1 MGGLTGTGSELVIAF
16 MLASGGVP
24 GQQAVPTPVAEK
36 SATADQNAPVAA
48 APVET
53 GPVEAGPVEAGPV
66 EAAAAPATAP
76 VAAPTSVT
84 PPVARR
90 PRAKGDPLEGFNRA
104 MYRLNQTFD
113 RAIFR
118 PLAFAYKAVVPK
130 PVRGGLRHFF
140 ANIHEPIV
148 FLHDLLQ
155 LKPKRAIKTFAR
167 FLINSTAGVGGLLDL
182 AKDDG
187 LPHRENGFGN
197 TLARY
202 GVKPGP
208 YVFLPFFGPSTL
220 RDLVAS
226 QADGFILP
234 LNIGEPFDRIEYQ
247 IPRGLIT
254 GLDLRVESDA
264 ELKALLN
271 GAADPY
277 ATLRSV
283 YLQNRALEVAEVRGE
298 AAPSPLDDPL
308 ADPLAD
314 PEAKPGDATPPATEP
329 TPPTDTAPA
338 EPAPTAT
345 PSAQP
350 VPQDAT
356 LAFVAH
362 SDWRI

>member
-1 MGGLTGTGSELVIAF
+1 MGGLTGTGGELVIAL

-24 GQQAVPTPVAEK
+24 GQQVATPPARADQAASPDAPAAVP
-36 SATADQNAPVAA
+36 APAA
-48 APVET
+48 APS
-53 GPVEAGPVEAGPV
+53 PVEQPASAPLSIAS
-66 EAAAAPATAP
+66 APA
-76 VAAPTSVT
+76 
-84 PPVARR
+84 RR
-90 PRAKGDPLEGFNRA
+90 VHAKGDPWEGFNRS
-104 MYRLNQTFD
+104 MYRLNQGFD

-118 PLAFAYKAVVPK
+118 PVAFAYKAVVPK

-140 ANIHEPIV
+140 SNLTEPIV
-148 FLHDLLQ
+148 FLNDLLQ

-187 LPHRENGFGN
+187 LPHRDNGFGN

-220 RDLVAS
+220 RDFIGGQGDGLVM
-226 QADGFILP
+226 P
-234 LNIGEPFDRIEYQ
+234 LAIGEPFDRMEYQ
-247 IPRGLIT
+247 IPRGVLG

-264 ELKALLN
+264 QLKALLD

-283 YLQNRALEVAEVRGE
+283 YLQNRALEVAEVLGKTS
-298 AAPSPLDDPL
+298 ASPLDDAL

-314 PEAKPGDATPPATEP
+314 PEPKTSDDTPPSAEP
-329 TPPTDTAPA
+329 TPPSDAAPA
-338 EPAPTAT
+338 EPAPAT
-345 PSAQP
+345 TPTP
-350 VPQDAT
+350 TPTPQEAT
-356 LAFVAH
+356 LAFVAYA
-362 SDWRI
+362 DWRI

>member
-24 GQQAVPTPVAEK
+24 GQQAVPTPAADK
-36 SATADQNAPVAA
+36 SATADQSAPVAA
-48 APVET
+48 APF
-53 GPVEAGPVEAGPV
+53 
-66 EAAAAPATAP
+66 EAAATP
-76 VAAPTSVT
+76 VAAPVTAPLSVT
-84 PPVARR
+84 PPVVRR
-90 PRAKGDPLEGFNRA
+90 THAKGDPWEGFNRA
-104 MYRLNQTFD
+104 MFRLNQGFD
-113 RAIFR
+113 RAVFR
-118 PLAFAYKAVVPK
+118 PLAFGYKTVVPK

-140 ANIHEPIV
+140 SNLLEPIV
-148 FLHDLLQ
+148 FLNDLLQ

-234 LNIGEPFDRIEYQ
+234 LNIGDPFDRLEFQ
-247 IPRGLIT
+247 VTRGLVT
-254 GLDLRVESDA
+254 GLDLRVQSDA
-264 ELKALLN
+264 ELKALLD

-314 PEAKPGDATPPATEP
+314 PEAKPGDATPPAAEP
-329 TPPTDTAPA
+329 TPPTDAAPA
-338 EPAPTAT
+338 EPAPAAT

-350 VPQDAT
+350 IPQDAT
-356 LAFVAH
+356 LAFVAY

>member
-1 MGGLTGTGSELVIAF
+1 MGGLTGTGSELVIAL

-24 GQQAVPTPVAEK
+24 GQQAATPPAN
-36 SATADQNAPVAA
+36 ADQAASPAVPGAAPAPAA
-48 APVET
+48 AP
-53 GPVEAGPVEAGPV
+53 PLADQQSP
-66 EAAAAPATAP
+66 APLSIAE
-76 VAAPTSVT
+76 
-84 PPVARR
+84 PPARR
-90 PRAKGDPLEGFNRA
+90 THAKGDPWEGFNRA
-104 MYRLNQTFD
+104 MFRLNRGFD
-113 RAIFR
+113 RAVFR
-118 PLAFAYKAVVPK
+118 PVAFAYKAVVPK

-140 ANIHEPIV
+140 SNLTEPIV
-148 FLHDLLQ
+148 FLNDLLQ

-167 FLINSTAGVGGLLDL
+167 FLINSTAGIGGLLDL

-187 LPHRENGFGN
+187 LPHRDNGFGN

-220 RDLVAS
+220 RDFVGAQGDGLV
-226 QADGFILP
+226 LP
-234 LNIGEPFDRIEYQ
+234 LGVGKPFDRLEYQ
-247 IPRGLIT
+247 VPRGVFG

-264 ELKALLN
+264 QLKALLD

-298 AAPSPLDDPL
+298 ATASPLDDPL

-314 PEAKPGDATPPATEP
+314 PEAKPSDGTPPAAEP
-329 TPPTDTAPA
+329 TAPSDAAPA
-338 EPAPTAT
+338 D
-345 PSAQP
+345 P
-350 VPQDAT
+350 VPATTPTPTPTPQGAT
-356 LAFVAH
+356 LAFVTY